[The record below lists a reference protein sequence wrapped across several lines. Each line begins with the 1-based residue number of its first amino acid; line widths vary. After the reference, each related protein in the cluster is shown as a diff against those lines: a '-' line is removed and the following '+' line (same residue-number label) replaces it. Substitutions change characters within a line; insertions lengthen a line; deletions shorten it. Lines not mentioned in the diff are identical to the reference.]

1 MASKINYLGN
11 GRGNDSRCLSNQC
24 SIAVSPRSCGILV
37 YKLMT
42 SNDTNIVFSFIFVGI
57 LFRKSIL
64 SRIKLGTCWHNG
76 FKIKSTK
83 LFSLCVGDLGPATIG
98 PATISPLVVPV

>member
-1 MASKINYLGN
+1 MAMIHGVCPTNVRL
-11 GRGNDSRCLSNQC
+11 LH
-24 SIAVSPRSCGILV
+24 VSPRSCGILV

-42 SNDTNIVFSFIFVGI
+42 SNDTNIVFSFIFVCI

-64 SRIKLGTCWHNG
+64 SRIKFGTCWHNG

-83 LFSLCVGDLGPATIG
+83 LLSLYVGDIGPATIG
-98 PATISPLVVPV
+98 LTFKSAGGSSLI